1 MILVYFII
9 AGLVFVISF
18 GIGIAEDEAN
28 DTTTVFDFFI
38 GYIIASLLW
47 LPVIAL
53 GGPAFISYYIYKKYF
68 LKKKK

>member
-9 AGLVFVISF
+9 AGLALVISL
-18 GIGIAEDEAN
+18 GIGIAEDEVN
-28 DTTTVFDFFI
+28 GTNYVGDFFI

-47 LPVIAL
+47 LPAIAL
-53 GGPAFISYYIYKKYF
+53 GGPVFISYHIYKKYF